1 MYSAT
6 LSNSTGIISGR
17 HMITLK
23 AEIENTDWTGIKL
36 NIDSLRAQRLTTL
49 HRSKI
54 VSIYKCSIFKNC
66 IAKEDG
72 IL

>member
-23 AEIENTDWTGIKL
+23 AEIENKDWTGIKL
-36 NIDSLRAQRLTTL
+36 NIDSEE
-49 HRSKI
+49 HRDLQLCTDLKS
-54 VSIYKCSIFKNC
+54 
-66 IAKEDG
+66 
-72 IL
+72 